1 MCICSKSHKG
11 TVFRHGFIK
20 KKRKKEKSPLAWWD
34 LALAPVSYMTLDKL
48 LTLFHSSL
56 HFLPR
61 NKSELNWSFPVHS
74 FDKYL
79 LSTLLNGKEPACQ
92 RRRCRLD
99 PWVRKIPWRR
109 KMATYSS
116 ILAWRIP
123 WTEEPGG
130 GPRGCKEL
138 DTTYWLNNS
147 IHQTLFWV
155 LGIQEL
161 INKNMQELPLCF

>member
-99 PWVRKIPWRR
+99 PWVRKIPSRRKRQPTPVFLPGKSHGQRSLVGYSPWCRKRVGHSCAAHIMLFIHLGLVWCWRR
-109 KMATYSS
+109 
-116 ILAWRIP
+116 LLRVP
-123 WTEEPGG
+123 
-130 GPRGCKEL
+130 
-138 DTTYWLNNS
+138 
-147 IHQTLFWV
+147 
-155 LGIQEL
+155 
-161 INKNMQELPLCF
+161 

>member
-1 MCICSKSHKG
+1 MCLCSHIKELCLGMVSL
-11 TVFRHGFIK
+11 K
-20 KKRKKEKSPLAWWD
+20 KKERKITTHLVISGSST
-34 LALAPVSYMTLDKL
+34 SYMTLGKL
-48 LTLFHSSL
+48 LTLFHSSF

-61 NKSELNWSFPVHS
+61 SKSELNCLFPVHW

-79 LSTLLNGKEPACQ
+79 LSTLLNGKEPALPMQ
-92 RRRCRLD
+92 CRLD

-109 KMATYSS
+109 KMATYPSN
-116 ILAWRIP
+116 LAWRIP

-138 DTTYWLNNS
+138 DTTYRLKNS
-147 IHQTLFWV
+147 IHQTLLQV